1 MRLAFAAS
9 APRRFGWRRFATH
22 LDRPRQHTKAPAQ
35 PLQSDAPVERLTAAL
50 GRRHRQLGG
59 RMGEADTAGCLV
71 AMLSTG
77 AASGEVLLLALGE
90 QSPILERKSLVC
102 RFLLG

>member
-1 MRLAFAAS
+1 
-9 APRRFGWRRFATH
+9 
-22 LDRPRQHTKAPAQ
+22 
-35 PLQSDAPVERLTAAL
+35 
-50 GRRHRQLGG
+50 
-59 RMGEADTAGCLV
+59 MGEADAAGCLV

-90 QSPILERKSLVC
+90 QSPILERKSLLC